1 MKTTNI
7 VIGALVAAG
16 VVWGGSTWYIGQQ
29 AKGQIDKSVS
39 NINEFL
45 AQTSPNLSLSEVS
58 YEKGFLSSTGIYK
71 LNIDI
76 PDLPEELSNITFL
89 NKVYHGPLP
98 LIQDG
103 RFTPALAISATTL
116 INNDN
121 TKVLF
126 DAANGQEPFISNSI
140 LSFAKEIENTLK
152 TAPLKF
158 VDKNSEITVEPMHAI
173 THTNLDYAFF
183 NTEATGGAIKAKGE
197 STASISMDGFKL
209 SNKTTRTANKNYIG
223 DASVK
228 FEKFNIADPAQS
240 VLIDSI
246 DVNASTTESPNGLL
260 NGDITYSAN
269 NINVNKIDF
278 GTTSMKMM
286 VNNLDM
292 KAVNDFSRATASLN
306 LGSSSLAEEEELARH
321 FETLFVKLADAKLEF
336 RIEPL
341 RIKATS
347 GEALLNFGVV
357 FNGEKASSESRE
369 SMELFAAEA
378 LRKANISFSVDD
390 NLIKEFGS
398 GVIQI
403 SEGADKATADAEAQV
418 ISGMAGLISEQ
429 SGMAVYK
436 DGKTTSAITYDAD
449 QPEDSQIDFNGKKMG
464 LNEFAMTASSLLGLT
479 GSSAAPALLNEEE
492 LFQALENDTV
502 EEPAEQMN
510 EPVEEAKQQKAE

>member
-7 VIGALVAAG
+7 VIGTLVAAG

-45 AQTSPNLSLSEVS
+45 AQTAPNISLSEVS

-71 LNIDI
+71 LNINL

-98 LIQDG
+98 LIQEG
-103 RFTPALAISATTL
+103 SFTPALAISTTTL

-121 TKVLF
+121 TKVVF
-126 DAANGQEPFISNSI
+126 DAANGQEPFVSSSV
-140 LSFAKEIENTLK
+140 LSFAKEIEETLK
-152 TAPLKF
+152 TATLKF
-158 VDKNSEITVEPMHAI
+158 VDKNGEITVEPIHAI
-173 THTNLDYAFF
+173 THTNLDFAFF

-197 STASISMDGFKL
+197 STASLSMDGFKF

-223 DASVK
+223 DVSVK

-240 VLIDSI
+240 VLIDSL
-246 DVNASTTESPNGLL
+246 DMNASTTESPNGLL

-269 NINVNKIDF
+269 KINVNKIDF

-292 KAVNDFSRATASLN
+292 KAVNDFSRATANLS
-306 LGSSSLAEEEELARH
+306 LGSVSLEEEEELARH

-347 GEALLNFGVV
+347 GEAVLNFGVV

-369 SMELFAAEA
+369 SMSLFTTEA

-390 NLIKEFGS
+390 NLIQEFGS

-403 SEGADKATADAEAQV
+403 SEGTDKAEADAQAQ
-418 ISGMAGLISEQ
+418 ILAAMANLVAEQ
-429 SGMAVYK
+429 SGMAIYK
-436 DGKTTSAITYDAD
+436 DGKTTSSVTYDAD

-464 LNEFAMTASSLLGLT
+464 LNEFAMRASSLLGFAGT
-479 GSSAAPALLNEEE
+479 SAAPALLNEEE
-492 LFQALENDTV
+492 LFQALENET
-502 EEPAEQMN
+502 ETETETEPAE
-510 EPVEEAKQQKAE
+510 

>member
-29 AKGQIDKSVS
+29 AKGQIGKSVS

-45 AQTSPNLSLSEVS
+45 AQTAPNISLSEVS

-71 LNIDI
+71 LNINL

-98 LIQDG
+98 LIQEG
-103 RFTPALAISATTL
+103 SFTPALAISTTTL

-126 DAANGQEPFISNSI
+126 DAANGQEPFVSNSV
-140 LSFAKEIENTLK
+140 LSFDKEIENTLK
-152 TAPLKF
+152 TATLKF
-158 VDKNSEITVEPMHAI
+158 VDKNGEITVEPMHAI

-183 NTEATGGAIKAKGE
+183 NTEATSGAIKAKGE
-197 STASISMDGFKL
+197 STASFSMDGFKL

-223 DASVK
+223 DTSVK

-240 VLIDSI
+240 VLIDSL
-246 DVNASTTESPNGLL
+246 DMNASTTESPNGLL
-260 NGDITYSAN
+260 NADITYSAN
-269 NINVNKIDF
+269 KINVNKIDF

-286 VNNLDM
+286 LNNLDM
-292 KAVNDFSRATASLN
+292 KAVNDFSRATASLD
-306 LGSSSLAEEEELARH
+306 LSSASFEEEELADH
-321 FETLFVKLADAKLEF
+321 FETLFVKLADDKFEF
-336 RIEPL
+336 HIDPF
-341 RIKATS
+341 RIKATT
-347 GEALLNFGVV
+347 GEASLNFGAA

-369 SMELFAAEA
+369 SMALFTTEA

-390 NLIKEFGS
+390 NLIQEFGS

-403 SEGADKATADAEAQV
+403 SEGTDKAEADAQAQ
-418 ISGMAGLISEQ
+418 ILAAMANLVAEQ
-429 SGMAVYK
+429 SGMAIYK
-436 DGKTTSAITYDAD
+436 DGKTTSSVTYDAD

-464 LNEFAMTASSLLGLT
+464 LNEFAMKASSLLGFAGT
-479 GSSAAPALLNEEE
+479 SAAPALLNEEE
-492 LFQALENDTV
+492 LFQALENDAAT
-502 EEPAEQMN
+502 EPAE
-510 EPVEEAKQQKAE
+510 

>member
-7 VIGALVAAG
+7 LVGALVAAG

-29 AKGQIDKSVS
+29 AKGQIDQSVS

-45 AQTSPNLSLSEVS
+45 AQTSPNISLSEVS

-103 RFTPALAISATTL
+103 RFTPALAISTTTL

-126 DAANGQEPFISNSI
+126 EAANGQEPFVSNSV

-158 VDKNSEITVEPMHAI
+158 VNKNGEITVEPMQAI
-173 THTNLDYAFF
+173 THSNLDYAFF
-183 NTEATGGAIKAKGE
+183 NTEAAGGAINTKGE
-197 STASISMDGFKL
+197 STASFSMDGFKL
-209 SNKTTRTANKNYIG
+209 SNKTTRTAHKNYIG

-228 FEKFNIADPAQS
+228 FEKLNIVDPAQT

-246 DVNASTTESPNGLL
+246 DMVASTTESPNGLL

-292 KAVNDFSRATASLN
+292 NAVNNFSKATASLN
-306 LGSSSLAEEEELARH
+306 LSDSSPEDEALLEQH

-369 SMELFAAEA
+369 SMALFVTEA
-378 LRKANISFSVDD
+378 LRKANFSISIDD
-390 NLIKEFGS
+390 SIIKEVSS
-398 GVIQI
+398 GVLQV
-403 SEGADKATADAEAQV
+403 SEGTDKATADAEAEV
-418 ISGMAGLISEQ
+418 ITGMAGLIAEQ

-436 DGKTTSAITYDAD
+436 DGKTTSVITYDAD

-464 LNEFAMTASSLLGLT
+464 LNEFAMRASSLLGFAGT
-479 GSSAAPALLNEEE
+479 SAAPALLNEEE
-492 LFQALENDTV
+492 LFQALENDTQA
-502 EEPAEQMN
+502 EPAE
-510 EPVEEAKQQKAE
+510 

>member
-29 AKGQIDKSVS
+29 AKGQIGKSVS

-45 AQTSPNLSLSEVS
+45 AQTAPNISLSEVS

-71 LNIDI
+71 LNINL

-98 LIQDG
+98 LIQEG
-103 RFTPALAISATTL
+103 SFTPALAISTTTL

-240 VLIDSI
+240 VLIDSL
-246 DVNASTTESPNGLL
+246 DMNASTTESPNGLL
-260 NGDITYSAN
+260 NADITYSAN
-269 NINVNKIDF
+269 KINVNKIDF

-286 VNNLDM
+286 LNNLDM
-292 KAVNDFSRATASLN
+292 KALNEFSRATASLD
-306 LGSSSLAEEEELARH
+306 LSSASFEEEELADH
-321 FETLFVKLADAKLEF
+321 FETLFVKLADDKFEF
-336 RIEPL
+336 HIDPF
-341 RIKATS
+341 RIKATT
-347 GEALLNFGVV
+347 GEASLNFGAA

-369 SMELFAAEA
+369 SMALFTTEA

-390 NLIKEFGS
+390 NLIQEFGS

-403 SEGADKATADAEAQV
+403 SEGTDKAEADAQAQ
-418 ISGMAGLISEQ
+418 ILAAMANLVAEQ
-429 SGMAVYK
+429 SGMAIYK
-436 DGKTTSAITYDAD
+436 DGKTTSSVTYDAD

-464 LNEFAMTASSLLGLT
+464 LNEFAMKASSLLGFAGT
-479 GSSAAPALLNEEE
+479 SAAPALLNEEE
-492 LFQALENDTV
+492 LFQALENDAAT
-502 EEPAEQMN
+502 EPAE
-510 EPVEEAKQQKAE
+510 